1 MAARLVPSRA
11 QLAWQECELVA
22 FLHFGMNTFTGREWG
37 DGTENPAWF
46 QPDSLDCDQ
55 WAEVL
60 ASSGF
65 KMAMLTAKHHDG
77 FCLWPTETTEHSV
90 ANSGWTDGETC
101 DVVKLFTDAC
111 RRHGLKVGLYLSPW
125 DRNAPCYG
133 DSPAYNDFFVAQ
145 LTELL
150 TNYGEI
156 DEVWFDGACGE
167 GPNGKVQEYD
177 RPRFAN
183 VVHTLQPNAVAALQ
197 GGDVRW
203 VGNENG
209 MGRETEWSSTVLLPQ
224 TATVLQE
231 GFPGDAVK
239 THSPGSRELVGKAMQ
254 MFWFPSEV
262 DVSIRPGWFYHEEE
276 DGAVKSLEHLK
287 NIYFSSVGMNS
298 LLLLNIPPDKHGR
311 ISRPD
316 VERLQEFNRYLTDTF
331 SDDLVAKRKGLEV
344 SVRPGAGFN
353 IIMLQEDITKGQ
365 RVESFTVDAF
375 DGKAWKTIAQGTTIG
390 YKRLLRVPG
399 TTAEKV
405 RLTVTSSRAEP
416 VIGRIGLYTDSGY
429 SDR

>member
-1 MAARLVPSRA
+1 M
-11 QLAWQECELVA
+11 
-22 FLHFGMNTFTGREWG
+22 H
-37 DGTENPAWF
+37 
-46 QPDSLDCDQ
+46 
-55 WAEVL
+55 
-60 ASSGF
+60 
-65 KMAMLTAKHHDG
+65 
-77 FCLWPTETTEHSV
+77 
-90 ANSGWTDGETC
+90 
-101 DVVKLFTDAC
+101 
-111 RRHGLKVGLYLSPW
+111 
-125 DRNAPCYG
+125 
-133 DSPAYNDFFVAQ
+133 
-145 LTELL
+145 
-150 TNYGEI
+150 I
-156 DEVWFDGACGE
+156 
-167 GPNGKVQEYD
+167 
-177 RPRFAN
+177 
-183 VVHTLQPNAVAALQ
+183 LQPNAVAALQ

-353 IIMLQEDITKGQ
+353 IVMLQEDITKGQ

-390 YKRLLRVPG
+390 YKRLLRVPE

-405 RLTVTSSRAEP
+405 RLTVTSSRSEP
-416 VIGRIGLYTDSGY
+416 VIGRIGLYADSGY